1 MFDIGFSEIL
11 VIAGLSLVVL
21 GPDKLPRVVKT
32 VGRWAGRARA
42 MARQFSDQLAAE
54 ADNLKVDLDSKASG
68 AGSPPSSGGPPGHA
82 GSAAAA
88 AAAAAPTPPPEFTGA
103 PMEPTAATPAVEAT
117 AEASAADETAA
128 KPVADIEYPSANG
141 SGHADLSQPEVVAD
155 GVPPVDGEAAYD
167 PANPPIPKT
176 VPTDRPA

>member
-54 ADNLKVDLDSKASG
+54 ADNLKVDLDSKA
-68 AGSPPSSGGPPGHA
+68 AGSSKPSGSASPPGTGA
-82 GSAAAA
+82 SRGNVDRAAAA

-103 PMEPTAATPAVEAT
+103 PIEAVATTEAVVAQ
-117 AEASAADETAA
+117 A
-128 KPVADIEYPSANG
+128 PVAEPAAEPQYPSANG
-141 SGHADLSQPEVVAD
+141 SGHADLSQAAVAAE
-155 GVPPVDGEAAYD
+155 PYD
-167 PANPPIPKT
+167 PANPPIPK
-176 VPTDRPA
+176 PDQKDHPA